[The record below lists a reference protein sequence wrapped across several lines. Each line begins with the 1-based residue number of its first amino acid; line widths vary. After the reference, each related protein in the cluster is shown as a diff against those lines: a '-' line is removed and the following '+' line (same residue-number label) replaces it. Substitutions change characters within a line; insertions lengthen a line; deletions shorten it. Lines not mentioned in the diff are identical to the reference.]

1 MTKSLQELDVLSNFL
16 INAIANDPDVS
27 EPFFRLLLSI
37 LLEIEIGRITIRA
50 QSVIPGDN
58 PNLRGIRLDVEIM
71 EHLEGNGKSAN
82 CRIFNIEPQ
91 LYADN
96 LPKRNRFYQAKK
108 DSKQLKSGERNW
120 DMLPDLLMIV
130 ITNFDPFGEDSMV
143 YTFENVC
150 KEFPDLEYRDGPK
163 FIYFNTTGK
172 LNIQKAKKEL
182 LTYLNNSK
190 INNVTNDDIAQIHQY
205 VNHVKQS
212 AEVENQYMTLGE
224 LIDHGRA
231 EARAEALAEG
241 RAEGRA
247 EGCAEG
253 RIASLLD
260 ILNDLGSIPEEL
272 QARFQQ
278 VDEETL
284 KKWVKLAAKVDSIDA
299 FLESI

>member
-37 LLEIEIGRITIRA
+37 LLEIEIGRITVRA
-50 QSVIPGDN
+50 QSVIPGDT
-58 PNLRGIRLDVEIM
+58 PNHRGIRLDVEIM
-71 EHLEGNGKSAN
+71 EHLEGNEKSAN
-82 CRIFNIEPQ
+82 CRIFNVEPQ
-91 LYADN
+91 LYPDN

-150 KEFPDLEYRDGPK
+150 KEFPDLEYRDGLK

-172 LNIQKAKKEL
+172 LNIQNAKKEL
-182 LTYLNNSK
+182 LTYLNSSK

-212 AEVENQYMTLGE
+212 AEVENRYMTLGE
-224 LIDHGRA
+224 LIDYGRA

-241 RAEGRA
+241 RMEGRA
-247 EGCAEG
+247 EGRME
-253 RIASLLD
+253 SLLD
-260 ILNDLGSIPEEL
+260 ILNDLGPISEEF
-272 QARFQQ
+272 QARLQHI
-278 VDEETL
+278 DEDTL
-284 KKWVKLAAKVDSIDA
+284 KKWVKLAAKAESIDG

>member
-82 CRIFNIEPQ
+82 CRIFNVEPQ

-150 KEFPDLEYRDGPK
+150 KEFPDLEYRDGLK

-247 EGCAEG
+247 
-253 RIASLLD
+253 
-260 ILNDLGSIPEEL
+260 
-272 QARFQQ
+272 
-278 VDEETL
+278 
-284 KKWVKLAAKVDSIDA
+284 
-299 FLESI
+299 